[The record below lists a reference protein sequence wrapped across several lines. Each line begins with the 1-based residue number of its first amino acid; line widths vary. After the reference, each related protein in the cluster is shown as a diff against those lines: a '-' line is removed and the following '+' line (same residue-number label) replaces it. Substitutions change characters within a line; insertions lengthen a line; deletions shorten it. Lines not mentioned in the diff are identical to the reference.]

1 VLRRKSLSISTT
13 GQLTE
18 SGGRGLRTPERTH
31 TYLRAAVRAGSPDL
45 WQTARPA
52 VPCTA
57 PKYPGM
63 PILRLSDVHLAYGHH
78 PLLDGVDLVLERRER
93 VALVGRNGAGKSSL
107 LRILLGAVTPDAGER
122 WIADGL
128 RIAYLQQDVPDQ
140 PGVTIAG
147 LVAGGLCDAES
158 WDRDHRVAAL
168 LTSMGLPA
176 DQPMAECSGG
186 VRRRALLAQALV
198 GEPDLLLLDE
208 PTNHL
213 DIEAIDALEATLLQY
228 RGAVVFVTHDRAL
241 IERVAARIV
250 DLDRGRL
257 SSYPGNYRTYLE
269 RRAAVRQGEARADA
283 RFDRTLAAEEV
294 WIRQGIE
301 ARRTRNEGRVRRL
314 QQLRRERSERIGQA
328 GQVRM
333 TLDSGQQSGALVMEL
348 DRVSFARERP
358 IIRDFSIRIMRGD
371 RIGIVGPNGCG
382 KTTLLSIL
390 LGDLEPD
397 SGSVRQGTRL
407 QVAYFDQQR
416 EQLRLEESV
425 RANVVEGS
433 DFIQVGKRSRHVIGY
448 LQDFLFDPARCNSP
462 VKSLSG
468 GERNRLLL
476 ARLFSKPANVLVLDE
491 PTNDLDIE
499 TLELLEELIADYD
512 GTVLLVSH
520 DRAFLDAVVTSTIDF
535 AGDGVLREYT
545 GGYSDLVRQR
555 RPAVAAE
562 APRADAPLQPKRSD
576 AQPGAGRSRRLSY
589 AESRELAAL
598 PGQIEVLE
606 SRQQALHGLVADP
619 EFYRRGPDEIAAP
632 LAELAEVEALLE
644 QAYDRW
650 QALESIASG

>member
-1 VLRRKSLSISTT
+1 
-13 GQLTE
+13 
-18 SGGRGLRTPERTH
+18 
-31 TYLRAAVRAGSPDL
+31 
-45 WQTARPA
+45 
-52 VPCTA
+52 
-57 PKYPGM
+57 M
-63 PILRLSDVHLAYGHH
+63 PILRLADVHLAYGHH
-78 PLLDGVDLVLERRER
+78 PLLDGVDLVLEHRER
-93 VALVGRNGAGKSSL
+93 VALVGRNGTGKSSL
-107 LRILLGAVTPDAGER
+107 LRILLGTVVPDAGER
-122 WIADGL
+122 WVADGL

-140 PGVTIAG
+140 PGVTVAEVVAAG
-147 LVAGGLCDAES
+147 LGDADA
-158 WDRDHRVAAL
+158 WDREHRAAAL
-168 LTSMGLPA
+168 ITSMGLPG
-176 DQPMAECSGG
+176 DQLMAECSGG

-213 DIEAIDALEATLLQY
+213 DIDAITALEAALLQY

-241 IERVAARIV
+241 IERVAERIIE
-250 DLDRGRL
+250 LDRGRL
-257 SSYPGNYRTYLE
+257 ASYPGNYRTYLE
-269 RRAAVRQGEARADA
+269 RRAAVRQAEARADA
-283 RFDRTLAAEEV
+283 RFDRTLAAEEA

-314 QQLRRERSERIGQA
+314 QQLRRERSERIAQA

-333 TLDSGQQSGALVMEL
+333 TLDSGPQSGAMVMEL
-348 DRVSFARERP
+348 DHVSFARERP

-390 LGDLEPD
+390 LGDLTPD
-397 SGSVRQGTRL
+397 SGTVRHGTGL

-416 EQLRLEESV
+416 EQPRLEDSV
-425 RANVVEGS
+425 RDNVVEGS
-433 DFIQVGKRSRHVIGY
+433 DFIQAGNRSRHVIGY
-448 LQDFLFDPARCNSP
+448 LQDFLFDPARSNSP

-520 DRAFLDAVVTSTIDF
+520 DRAFVDAVVSSTIDF

-555 RPAVAAE
+555 QPAATVAQ
-562 APRADAPLQPKRSD
+562 PRAAPSAQPKRTSS
-576 AQPGAGRSRRLSY
+576 APAPGRSRRLSY
-589 AESRELAAL
+589 GESRELAAL
-598 PGQIEVLE
+598 PGQIEALE
-606 SRQQALHGLVADP
+606 ARQQALHTLVADP
-619 EFYRRGPDEIAAP
+619 GFYRRPQEEITAQ
-632 LAELAEVEALLE
+632 LAELAEVEAALE
-644 QAYDRW
+644 KAYERW
-650 QALESIASG
+650 QALETIASG

>member
-1 VLRRKSLSISTT
+1 MAPQRQVNP
-13 GQLTE
+13 GPHE
-18 SGGRGLRTPERTH
+18 G
-31 TYLRAAVRAGSPDL
+31 RAAVIDL

-52 VPCTA
+52 VRRTVPKCPC
-57 PKYPGM
+57 M
-63 PILRLSDVHLAYGHH
+63 PILRLADVHLAYGHH
-78 PLLDGVDLVLERRER
+78 PLLDGVDLMLERRER
-93 VALVGRNGAGKSSL
+93 VALVGRNGTGKSSL
-107 LRILLGAVTPDAGER
+107 LRILLGAVTADAGER

-140 PGVTIAG
+140 PGRTVADVVAAG
-147 LVAGGLCDAES
+147 LGDVES

-176 DQPMAECSGG
+176 DQRMAECSGG
-186 VRRRALLAQALV
+186 VRRRALLAQALI

-213 DIEAIDALEATLLQY
+213 DIEAIAALESSLLQY

-241 IERVAARIV
+241 IERVAERIV
-250 DLDRGRL
+250 ELDRGRL
-257 SSYPGNYRTYLE
+257 SSFPGDYRTYLE
-269 RRAAVRQGEARADA
+269 RRAAVRQAGARADA
-283 RFDRTLAAEEV
+283 RFDKTLAAEEV

-328 GQVRM
+328 GQVRL
-333 TLDSGQQSGALVMEL
+333 TLDSGQQSGAMVMEL

-390 LGDLEPD
+390 LGDLKPD
-397 SGSVRQGTRL
+397 SGSVRLGTRL

-433 DFIQVGKRSRHVIGY
+433 DFIQLGNRSRHVIGY

-499 TLELLEELIADYD
+499 TLELLEELISDYD

-535 AGDGVLREYT
+535 AGDGVLQEYT

-555 RPAVAAE
+555 QPVGALIEPRAE
-562 APRADAPLQPKRSD
+562 APVQPKRADS
-576 AQPGAGRSRRLSY
+576 QSGSGSGRSRRLSFG
-589 AESRELAAL
+589 ESRELAAL
-598 PGQIEVLE
+598 PGQIEALE
-606 SRQQALHGLVADP
+606 SRQHALHALVADP
-619 EFYRRGPDEIAAP
+619 GFYRRTPDEIAAP
-632 LAELAEVEALLE
+632 LAELADVEAALE
-644 QAYDRW
+644 AAYARW